1 MASNPMQRKSR
12 NSFILGVLIAVLVM
26 GAIVAVL
33 LLKIKNMQAKEDDR
47 LANLIKVY
55 ALNTDVKSGDTL
67 DASMLV
73 QVETDKNAAPTDA
86 IKGTALTE
94 NSIAKID
101 LSKGMILTAS
111 MVAESDNPT
120 TSDLRIQE
128 YNMLRLES
136 QIAQDDYID
145 VRLRLPNG
153 LDYIVVSKKRVEI
166 PQINGVDSENT
177 IWIKLTEDETL
188 AMSNAIVE
196 AYKLEGAVLYAIVEN
211 YMIDG
216 SLLYTA
222 KYVEPGTQE
231 KATPTYIPSAE
242 VVNLV
247 TQNPNV
253 VQEAKTAMYNRYQ
266 QFTSNRNNINSQL
279 NSVDED
285 EAKSKVT
292 TGTTTEVTTAQDQ
305 RKSYLDA
312 LAGY

>member
-111 MVAESDNPT
+111 MVAESDSPI
-120 TSDLRIQE
+120 TSDLRLQE

-196 AYKLEGAVLYAIVEN
+196 AYKLEGAVLY
-211 YMIDG
+211 
-216 SLLYTA
+216 TA

-266 QFTSNRNNINSQL
+266 QFTSNRNNINLQL

>member
-55 ALNTDVKSGDTL
+55 ALNTNVKSGDTL

-196 AYKLEGAVLYAIVEN
+196 AYKLEGAVLY
-211 YMIDG
+211 
-216 SLLYTA
+216 TA

-279 NSVDED
+279 SAVDED
-285 EAKSKVT
+285 EAKSRVT
-292 TGTTTEVTTAQDQ
+292 SGTTTEVTTAQDQ

>member
-111 MVAESDNPT
+111 MVAESDNPI
-120 TSDLRIQE
+120 TSDLRLQE

-166 PQINGVDSENT
+166 PQIDGVDSENT

-196 AYKLEGAVLYAIVEN
+196 AYKLEGAV
-211 YMIDG
+211 
-216 SLLYTA
+216 LYTA

-279 NSVDED
+279 SAVDED
-285 EAKSKVT
+285 EAKSRVT
-292 TGTTTEVTTAQDQ
+292 SGTTTEVTTAQDQ

>member
-1 MASNPMQRKSR
+1 MQ
-12 NSFILGVLIAVLVM
+12 
-26 GAIVAVL
+26 
-33 LLKIKNMQAKEDDR
+33 
-47 LANLIKVY
+47 VY

-120 TSDLRIQE
+120 TSDLRLQE

-196 AYKLEGAVLYAIVEN
+196 AYKLEGAVLY
-211 YMIDG
+211 
-216 SLLYTA
+216 TA

-279 NSVDED
+279 SAVDED
-285 EAKSKVT
+285 EAKSRVT
-292 TGTTTEVTTAQDQ
+292 SGTTTEVTTAQDQ

>member
-196 AYKLEGAVLYAIVEN
+196 AYKLEGAVLY
-211 YMIDG
+211 
-216 SLLYTA
+216 TA

-305 RKSYLDA
+305 RKSYIDA

>member
-120 TSDLRIQE
+120 TSDLRLQE

-166 PQINGVDSENT
+166 PQIDGVDSENT

-196 AYKLEGAVLYAIVEN
+196 AYKLEGAV
-211 YMIDG
+211 
-216 SLLYTA
+216 LYTA

-279 NSVDED
+279 SAADED
-285 EAKSKVT
+285 EAKSRVT
-292 TGTTTEVTTAQDQ
+292 SGTTTEVTTAQDQ

>member
-120 TSDLRIQE
+120 TSDLRLQE

-196 AYKLEGAVLYAIVEN
+196 AYKLEGAVLY
-211 YMIDG
+211 
-216 SLLYTA
+216 TA

-279 NSVDED
+279 GAVDED

>member
-33 LLKIKNMQAKEDDR
+33 LLKIKNMQAKENDR

-166 PQINGVDSENT
+166 PQIDGVDSENT

-196 AYKLEGAVLYAIVEN
+196 AYKLEGAV
-211 YMIDG
+211 
-216 SLLYTA
+216 LYTA

-266 QFTSNRNNINSQL
+266 QFTLNRNNINSQL
-279 NSVDED
+279 SAVDED
-285 EAKSKVT
+285 EAKSRVT
-292 TGTTTEVTTAQDQ
+292 SGTTTEVTTAQDQ

>member
-33 LLKIKNMQAKEDDR
+33 LLKIKNMQAKENDR

-166 PQINGVDSENT
+166 PQIDGVDSENT

-196 AYKLEGAVLYAIVEN
+196 AYKLEGAVLY
-211 YMIDG
+211 
-216 SLLYTA
+216 TA

-231 KATPTYIPSAE
+231 KATPTYVPNAST
-242 VVNLV
+242 VNLI

-253 VQEAKTAMYNRYQ
+253 VDEAKQAIYQRYNN
-266 QFTSNRNNINSQL
+266 FTSVRNNIDAEVASIDADDAIDNVNSGV
-279 NSVDED
+279 SSEISS
-285 EAKSKVT
+285 AK
-292 TGTTTEVTTAQDQ
+292 EQ
-305 RKSYLDA
+305 RQSYLDA

>member
-26 GAIVAVL
+26 GVIVALL

-94 NSIAKID
+94 NSVAKVD

-111 MVAESDNPT
+111 MVAESDNPI
-120 TSDLRIQE
+120 TSDLRLQE

-196 AYKLEGAVLYAIVEN
+196 AYKLEGAVLY
-211 YMIDG
+211 
-216 SLLYTA
+216 TA

-231 KATPTYIPSAE
+231 KAKPTYIPSAE
-242 VVNLV
+242 VVNLI

-253 VQEAKTAMYNRYQ
+253 VQEAKTAIYNRYQ

-279 NSVDED
+279 GAVDED

-292 TGTTTEVTTAQDQ
+292 SGTTTEVTTAQDQ

>member
-120 TSDLRIQE
+120 TSDLRLQE

-196 AYKLEGAVLYAIVEN
+196 AYKLEGAVLY
-211 YMIDG
+211 
-216 SLLYTA
+216 TA

-279 NSVDED
+279 SAVDED
-285 EAKSKVT
+285 EAKSRVT
-292 TGTTTEVTTAQDQ
+292 SGTTTEVTTAQDQ

>member
-111 MVAESDNPT
+111 MVAESDSPI
-120 TSDLRIQE
+120 TSDLRLQE

-166 PQINGVDSENT
+166 PQIDGVDSENT

-196 AYKLEGAVLYAIVEN
+196 AYKLEGAV
-211 YMIDG
+211 
-216 SLLYTA
+216 LYTA

-279 NSVDED
+279 SAVDED
-285 EAKSKVT
+285 EAKSRVT
-292 TGTTTEVTTAQDQ
+292 SGTTTEVTTAQDQ

>member
-33 LLKIKNMQAKEDDR
+33 LLKIKNMQAKENDR

-166 PQINGVDSENT
+166 PQIDGVDSENT

-196 AYKLEGAVLYAIVEN
+196 AYKLEGAV
-211 YMIDG
+211 
-216 SLLYTA
+216 LYTA

-279 NSVDED
+279 SAVDED
-285 EAKSKVT
+285 EAKSRVT
-292 TGTTTEVTTAQDQ
+292 SGTTTEVTTAQDQ

>member
-111 MVAESDNPT
+111 MVAESDSPI
-120 TSDLRIQE
+120 TSDLRLQE

-196 AYKLEGAVLYAIVEN
+196 AYKLEGAVLY
-211 YMIDG
+211 
-216 SLLYTA
+216 TA
-222 KYVEPGTQE
+222 KYVEPGTQ
-231 KATPTYIPSAE
+231 
-242 VVNLV
+242 
-247 TQNPNV
+247 
-253 VQEAKTAMYNRYQ
+253 
-266 QFTSNRNNINSQL
+266 
-279 NSVDED
+279 
-285 EAKSKVT
+285 
-292 TGTTTEVTTAQDQ
+292 
-305 RKSYLDA
+305 
-312 LAGY
+312 

>member
-120 TSDLRIQE
+120 TSDLRLQE

-166 PQINGVDSENT
+166 PQIDGVDSENT

-196 AYKLEGAVLYAIVEN
+196 AYKLEGAV
-211 YMIDG
+211 
-216 SLLYTA
+216 LYTA

-279 NSVDED
+279 GAVDED

>member
-111 MVAESDNPT
+111 MVAESDSPI
-120 TSDLRIQE
+120 TSDLRLQE

-196 AYKLEGAVLYAIVEN
+196 AYKLEGAVLY
-211 YMIDG
+211 
-216 SLLYTA
+216 TA
-222 KYVEPGTQE
+222 KYFEPGTQE

-279 NSVDED
+279 GAVDED

>member
-33 LLKIKNMQAKEDDR
+33 LLKIKNMQSKENDR

-120 TSDLRIQE
+120 TSDLRLQE

-166 PQINGVDSENT
+166 PQIDGVDSENT

-196 AYKLEGAVLYAIVEN
+196 AYKLEGAV
-211 YMIDG
+211 
-216 SLLYTA
+216 LYTA

-279 NSVDED
+279 SAVDED
-285 EAKSKVT
+285 EAKSRVT
-292 TGTTTEVTTAQDQ
+292 SGTTTEVTTAQDQ

>member
-111 MVAESDNPT
+111 LVAESDSPI
-120 TSDLRIQE
+120 TSDLRLQE

-153 LDYIVVSKKRVEI
+153 LDNIVVSKKRVEI

-196 AYKLEGAVLYAIVEN
+196 AYKLEGAVLY
-211 YMIDG
+211 
-216 SLLYTA
+216 TA

-242 VVNLV
+242 VVNLI

-253 VQEAKTAMYNRYQ
+253 VQEAKTAIYNRYQ

-279 NSVDED
+279 NSIDAD

-292 TGTTTEVTTAQDQ
+292 SGTTTEVTTAQDQ

>member
-166 PQINGVDSENT
+166 PQIDGVDSENT

-196 AYKLEGAVLYAIVEN
+196 AYKLEGAV
-211 YMIDG
+211 
-216 SLLYTA
+216 LYTA

-279 NSVDED
+279 SAVDED
-285 EAKSKVT
+285 EAKSRVT
-292 TGTTTEVTTAQDQ
+292 SGTTTEVTTAQDQ

>member
-111 MVAESDNPT
+111 MVAESDNPI
-120 TSDLRIQE
+120 TSDLRLQE

-196 AYKLEGAVLYAIVEN
+196 AYKLEGAVLY
-211 YMIDG
+211 
-216 SLLYTA
+216 TA

-279 NSVDED
+279 GAVDED

-292 TGTTTEVTTAQDQ
+292 SGTTTEVTTAQDQ

>member
-55 ALNTDVKSGDTL
+55 ALNTNVKSGDTL

-136 QIAQDDYID
+136 QIDQDDYID

-196 AYKLEGAVLYAIVEN
+196 AYKLEGAV
-211 YMIDG
+211 
-216 SLLYTA
+216 LYTA

-292 TGTTTEVTTAQDQ
+292 SGTTTEVTTAQDQ

>member
-120 TSDLRIQE
+120 TSDLRLQE

-196 AYKLEGAVLYAIVEN
+196 AYKLEGAVLY
-211 YMIDG
+211 
-216 SLLYTA
+216 TA

-279 NSVDED
+279 GAVDED

-292 TGTTTEVTTAQDQ
+292 SGTTTEVTTAQDQ

>member
-94 NSIAKID
+94 NSIAKIN

-196 AYKLEGAVLYAIVEN
+196 AYKLEGAVLY
-211 YMIDG
+211 
-216 SLLYTA
+216 TA

-292 TGTTTEVTTAQDQ
+292 SGTTTEVTTAQDQ